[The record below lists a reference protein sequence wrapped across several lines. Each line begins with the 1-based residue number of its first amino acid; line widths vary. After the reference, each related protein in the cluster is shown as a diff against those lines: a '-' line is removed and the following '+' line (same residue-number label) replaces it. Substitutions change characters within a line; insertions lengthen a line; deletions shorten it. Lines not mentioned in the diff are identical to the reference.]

1 MNIKKF
7 AFAIAATS
15 LLAIS
20 FATGGAGAA
29 KPESMLIDANCGGQ
43 DVTLAIGPGMAAH
56 VVDDTAVIIARVFG
70 WEILDNAGNI
80 VYHAENPA
88 SPSKDD
94 PTHDGKKVGLQNQLV
109 ACIYADDLPGT
120 QQEVAD
126 YLGLDLATYGPFTA
140 RHNILVQMTP
150 LGGQP

>member
-1 MNIKKF
+1 MNIRKS
-7 AFAIAATS
+7 AFAIAATL
-15 LLAIS
+15 LLALS
-20 FATGGAGAA
+20 FATGSAGAA
-29 KPESMLIDANCGGQ
+29 KPEVLVIDANCDGQ
-43 DVTLAIGPGMAAH
+43 DVTFEAGPGMAAH
-56 VVDDTAVIIARVFG
+56 VVDGSAVIIPRIFG
-70 WEILDNAGNI
+70 WEMLDNAGNV

-94 PTHDGKKVGLQNQLV
+94 PTHDGKKVGLQDQLV

-140 RHNILVQMTP
+140 RHVILVQMTP